1 MLIYLIFSVWFK
13 ADTNN
18 INIKED
24 EMNKIREIEQ
34 LNYYN
39 LYLIINLFLEKKILF
54 IVAELDILLLII
66 LYRFEIYDHEL

>member
-39 LYLIINLFLEKKILF
+39 LYLIINLFLEKKNTF
-54 IVAELDILLLII
+54 
-66 LYRFEIYDHEL
+66 YCC